1 MTHTNTL
8 EQATPE
14 LERALAAGRAA
25 ALTKEIERLKTALK
39 LSQDELKK
47 IVDEQF
53 EGSLRL
59 GEEIWGKFPSVSWKG
74 SAEAV
79 KMLCAALAIDKVDPY
94 EYISITES
102 NLKKIRK
109 DKGLAIDEEFM
120 ENIGFKKSVTMR
132 FDNKKADSED

>member
-1 MTHTNTL
+1 MTNSFTL
-8 EQATPE
+8 DPARKE

-47 IVDEQF
+47 IVEEQF

-59 GEEIWGKFPSVSWKG
+59 GDEIWGKFPSVSWKG
-74 SAEAV
+74 SSEV
-79 KMLCAALAIDKVDPY
+79 VRMLCAALAIDNVDPY
-94 EYISITES
+94 EYISITEA

-109 DKGLAIDEEFM
+109 EKGLDINEEFM
-120 ENIGFKKSVTMR
+120 ENIGFKKSIIMR
-132 FDNKKADSED
+132 FDNKKADSEE